1 MSAAGKANL
10 LSENELVD
18 GFSSSTIKL
27 DELNEAELPAAL
39 KPMAPAEQ
47 VAYVARLADK
57 LTELRR
63 QIHELADD
71 RDSYISKKVE
81 AAGGF
86 KDSLDQKIYDAVS
99 EQAVKSG
106 LEYSDGRQ
114 Y

>member
-10 LSENELVD
+10 LGENELVD
-18 GFSSSTIKL
+18 GFSSGTIKL
-27 DELNEAELPAAL
+27 DELDEAELPAAL

-47 VAYVARLADK
+47 VAYVARLADERA
-57 LTELRR
+57 ELQR
-63 QIHELADD
+63 QIRELADD
-71 RDSYISKKVE
+71 RDSYISTKVE

-99 EQAVKSG
+99 EQAVKTG
-106 LEYSDGRQ
+106 LEYSDGPE